1 MTGFFVGGLGCG
13 AQDFA
18 GVGIGGLGVGAD
30 DLRGA
35 AIGLLVVKCTDAR
48 WFTAAAFNRV
58 SSEMVGLQIGLINAA
73 GLLHGVQIGILNYA
87 GNNPSWARI
96 LPLVNLNL

>member
-1 MTGFFVGGLGCG
+1 
-13 AQDFA
+13 
-18 GVGIGGLGVGAD
+18 
-30 DLRGA
+30 
-35 AIGLLVVKCTDAR
+35 
-48 WFTAAAFNRV
+48 
-58 SSEMVGLQIGLINAA
+58 MVGLQIGLINAA